1 MEQHSELMRVFAE
14 LMEKRKAELP
24 VIGVLE
30 AQLDHVIEGQGML
43 KSLVETQRLETKGER
58 ETLRNCITEA
68 KQEMS
73 ASKQWRQDFAEEVL
87 PAIHDSIKELQ
98 DRTDKLWKAQR
109 ILPVF
114 DGVLILVATLLAKLG
129 LELPFNQGGSP

>member
-1 MEQHSELMRVFAE
+1 
-14 LMEKRKAELP
+14 
-24 VIGVLE
+24 
-30 AQLDHVIEGQGML
+30 
-43 KSLVETQRLETKGER
+43 
-58 ETLRNCITEA
+58 
-68 KQEMS
+68 MS